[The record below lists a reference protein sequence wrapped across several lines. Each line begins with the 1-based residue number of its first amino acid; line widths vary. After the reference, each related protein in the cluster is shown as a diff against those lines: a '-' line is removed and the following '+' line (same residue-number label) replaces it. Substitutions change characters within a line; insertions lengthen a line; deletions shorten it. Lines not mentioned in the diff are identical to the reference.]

1 VSPLDERTRAYLATA
16 IHAPWMLSL
25 YTLEGVRPC
34 ELLTRYKARVAMM
47 RAELRA

>member
-1 VSPLDERTRAYLATA
+1 MSALDERTRAYLMVA

-25 YTLEGVRPC
+25 YLLEGVRPC
-34 ELLTRYKARVAMM
+34 ELLARYVGRVAML

>member
-1 VSPLDERTRAYLATA
+1 VSALDELTRAYLTVA

-25 YTLEGVRPC
+25 YMLEGVRPC
-34 ELLTRYKARVAMM
+34 ELLSRYATRVAML